1 MSDRKYRQRGY
12 MDDERDRKP
21 ERPKGPPGPA
31 GPRPERPEGP
41 RTPNLMAAREVV
53 RCSRCGAEISNPFA
67 ADARCSRC
75 GADVHACAQCC
86 YFDPGARFQCMQPV
100 PARVAPKDVKNTCT
114 LFEPRRTVERETHSA
129 APSAAKKALDDLF
142 NF

>member
-21 ERPKGPPGPA
+21 ERPKTPGGGPA

-53 RCSRCGAEISNPFA
+53 RCSRCGAEIAGPYA
-67 ADARCSRC
+67 AVTC
-75 GADVHACAQCC
+75 GKCGSDVHACAQCV
-86 YFDPGARFQCMQPV
+86 YFDPGARFQCMQAIPERI
-100 PARVAPKDVKNTCT
+100 AKKDERNTCT
-114 LFEPRRTVERETHSA
+114 LWEPRKTIERATHSV
-129 APSAAKKALDDLF
+129 PTSSARQAFDDLF
-142 NF
+142 K